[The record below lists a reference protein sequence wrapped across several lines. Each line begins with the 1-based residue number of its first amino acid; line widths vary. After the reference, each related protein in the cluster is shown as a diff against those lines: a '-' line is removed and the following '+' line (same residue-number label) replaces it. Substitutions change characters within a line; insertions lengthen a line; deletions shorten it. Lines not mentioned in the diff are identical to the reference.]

1 MHLTESVQGLGFYAL
16 VPLKYSSTPHKLS
29 CSQTYTHK
37 SRCVSS
43 LSLLKYKVQTK
54 IEQRFNCLDFSRLD
68 LGSVRQS
75 KPGTACPQGPGKKC
89 FHRSP
94 GQWRLHPVTLIPRKS
109 IESWWTNISM
119 SIYIYIH
126 TYIYIF
132 IRIHICMCVS
142 ESAWLGLYFCP
153 FSQMLLWIIALR
165 TTCPNT
171 RAPSLC

>member
-1 MHLTESVQGLGFYAL
+1 MQPDLSASCTCKTESVQGLGFYAL

-109 IESWWTNISM
+109 IEAWWTNISM
-119 SIYIYIH
+119 SIYIYTH
-126 TYIYIF
+126 IYIH
-132 IRIHICMCVS
+132 IHICMCVCLNQRGWAFIS
-142 ESAWLGLYFCP
+142 VHFPRCFCE
-153 FSQMLLWIIALR
+153 
-165 TTCPNT
+165 
-171 RAPSLC
+171 